1 MKLSYYKIVQQI
13 IRNGH
18 RITDD
23 VSQQLKKYNISEP
36 QYNVLRVLKGSQG
49 KPLNLQDIAC
59 KMIQKNSNVTRIID
73 KLINQKLVERKE
85 CSSNRRKVE
94 ISITKK
100 GLEQLAIFDREVE
113 AIHTA
118 YSNNLNTREMS
129 ELSILLEKL
138 FRNEKQ
144 NN

>member
-1 MKLSYYKIVQQI
+1 M
-13 IRNGH
+13 
-18 RITDD
+18 
-23 VSQQLKKYNISEP
+23 
-36 QYNVLRVLKGSQG
+36 
-49 KPLNLQDIAC
+49 
-59 KMIQKNSNVTRIID
+59 
-73 KLINQKLVERKE
+73 ERKE

>member
-59 KMIQKNSNVTRIID
+59 KMIQKTAM
-73 KLINQKLVERKE
+73 LLA
-85 CSSNRRKVE
+85 SST
-94 ISITKK
+94 S
-100 GLEQLAIFDREVE
+100 
-113 AIHTA
+113 
-118 YSNNLNTREMS
+118 S
-129 ELSILLEKL
+129 
-138 FRNEKQ
+138 
-144 NN
+144 